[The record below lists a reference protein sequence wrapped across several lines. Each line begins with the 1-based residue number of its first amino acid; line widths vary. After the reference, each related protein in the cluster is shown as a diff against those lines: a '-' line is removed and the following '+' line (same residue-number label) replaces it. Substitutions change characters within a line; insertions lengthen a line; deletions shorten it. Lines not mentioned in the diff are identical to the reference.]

1 MDDVRSFAF
10 TPPEFPSQACHG
22 RHIIEAKPKQTLFV
36 QGDQAD
42 AVFYILSG
50 RTKLTIVS
58 REGKNAT
65 ITFLSAGDFVG
76 EESLLAAHAIRSAT
90 ATAVDDCTVLKI
102 SKEEMIRKIHS
113 EPGFADTFMNFLL
126 ARTMK
131 TQADLIDQLINSCER
146 RLARILLLMAE
157 FDRPG
162 GRGDFIPP
170 ISQETLAEMIGT
182 TRPRVCFLMNRFRK
196 LGFINYSG
204 RIQVYKSR
212 LSAALLDQLPKH
224 RSQRQPIVTIA
235 QDSFHSA
242 VLGRQ
247 HAAHAAD

>member
-22 RHIIEAKPKQTLFV
+22 RHMIEAKPKQALFV

-50 RTKLTIVS
+50 RTKLTVVS

-76 EESLLAAHAIRSAT
+76 EECLLAAHAIRPTT

-113 EPGFADTFMNFLL
+113 DPCFADTFVNFLL
-126 ARTMK
+126 ARNVK

-146 RLARILLLMAE
+146 RLARVLLLMAE

-162 GRGDFIPP
+162 ERGAFIPP

-182 TRPRVCFLMNRFRK
+182 TRSRVCFLMNRFRK

-224 RSQRQPIVTIA
+224 RSQRRPIVTIA
-235 QDSFHSA
+235 QDAFHSA
-242 VLGRQ
+242 VLGSQ

>member
-10 TPPEFPSQACHG
+10 TPPEFPSQECHG
-22 RHIIEAKPKQTLFV
+22 RHMIDAKPKQTLFV

-50 RTKLTIVS
+50 RTKLTVVS
-58 REGKNAT
+58 REGKKAT
-65 ITFLSAGDFVG
+65 IAFLSAGDFAG
-76 EESLLAAHAIRSAT
+76 EESLLAAHAIRPAT

-102 SKEEMIRKIHS
+102 SKEDMIRKIHCD
-113 EPGFADTFMNFLL
+113 PGVADTFVNFLL

-131 TQADLIDQLINSCER
+131 TQADLIDQIINSSEK

-157 FDRPG
+157 FDKQG
-162 GRGDFIPP
+162 GRGAFIPP

-182 TRPRVCFLMNRFRK
+182 TRSRVCFFMNRFRK

-204 RIQVYKSR
+204 RIQVYRSR

-224 RSQRQPIVTIA
+224 GSQRPSIVTA
-235 QDSFHSA
+235 RDALHSA
-242 VLGRQ
+242 VLGGP
-247 HAAHAAD
+247 HAAHSAD